1 MAHDQNGLGD
11 AVEGRLS
18 FRRCVIL
25 HAVSQAK
32 KGNLMATVW
41 TDDETAEGAQCEWH
55 RPTLTTSVIE
65 EITLGKLGSQFDGPA
80 QPASFDGE

>member
-1 MAHDQNGLGD
+1 
-11 AVEGRLS
+11 
-18 FRRCVIL
+18 
-25 HAVSQAK
+25 
-32 KGNLMATVW
+32 MATVW